1 MDIRFEDIT
10 LKLNIKKET
19 SRFARGQNRL
29 DWEMKNDRGEELKS
43 YFYLKDIRKYLFGYS
58 ESFRS
63 DFERSF
69 YGIINDSNRNMQ
81 LYKDI
86 IWNKRDK
93 FYDAIGNYFIEYLA
107 LRSIGF

>member
-1 MDIRFEDIT
+1 MDIKFEDII

-43 YFYLKDIRKYLFGYS
+43 YFYLKDIRKYLFDH
-58 ESFRS
+58 ESLRR
-63 DFERSF
+63 DFEKSF
-69 YGIINDSNRNMQ
+69 YGIINDSNRHTQ

-93 FYDAIGNYFIEYLA
+93 FYDTIGRYFFNYLA
-107 LRSIGF
+107 LRFMGF